1 MKPYLKSIIITSCL
15 ALMSGAS
22 TAGDLVYQPQNTA
35 FGGTNANAMQL
46 LMSKA
51 QAQDTTENPNK
62 TTSTPQTAIERF
74 QASLE
79 RRILDQIAREIVS
92 GVFPNDGGDISQL
105 GTFSTDEFS
114 ITVNND
120 DPDIISLSITEFAT
134 GGETTMEIPK
144 F

>member
-1 MKPYLKSIIITSCL
+1 MKKLLLL
-15 ALMSGAS
+15 AAS
-22 TAGDLVYQPQNTA
+22 FILPLTHVWAGELVYQPQNTA
-35 FGGTNANAMQL
+35 FGGNNASATQV

-51 QAQDTTENPNK
+51 QSQDTTENPNK
-62 TTSTPQTAIERF
+62 TTTAPQTALERF

-79 RRILDQIAREIVS
+79 RRVLDQIAREIVS
-92 GVFPNDGGDISQL
+92 GAFDTDNSILDDA

-120 DPDIISLSITEFAT
+120 NPDAISISITEFAS
-134 GGETTMEIPK
+134 GSETVMEIPK